1 MPYLPFK
8 NEETRSSILSA
19 LRDPAAQTAW
29 GRFFDTYAGF
39 IYGIARGEGLS
50 EADADET
57 VQNVMLE
64 LARGGAAAHYDKSLG
79 PFRGWLGRLSLW
91 RARNLRLRNLRREN
105 AHEAAGEAEKA
116 EKAAVPAQ
124 TIDKELEQA
133 IEDEWMRAVTNAAL
147 DRLRAEINP
156 AHFQAYYANVI
167 EKMDAEAVSRLCGV
181 TPNNLY
187 QIRRRVGARFRAIL
201 EKTMRDLDAPRLP
214 PEANEADNR

>member
-1 MPYLPFK
+1 MPYTPFR

-57 VQNVMLE
+57 VQNIMLE
-64 LARGGAAAHYDKSLG
+64 LVRGGAAAHYDKSLG
-79 PFRGWLGRLSLW
+79 PFRGWLARLSLW

-105 AHEAAGEAEKA
+105 AHEAAGAAEKA
-116 EKAAVPAQ
+116 EIAATPTQ
-124 TIDKELEQA
+124 MIDQGLEQV
-133 IEDEWMRAVTNAAL
+133 IEDEWMRTVTAAAL
-147 DRLRAEINP
+147 DRLRAEISP
-156 AHFQAYYANVI
+156 AHFQAYYASAI

-201 EKTMRDLDAPRLP
+201 EETMRDLDAPRLP